1 MKFAITPCPNDTF
14 TYFGLIDGAVE
25 SDFEFVF
32 DDIEKLN
39 LAAENGTYPITKM
52 SFAQYAKCADK
63 YELLDAGAAL
73 GMGTGPVLVGRGEID
88 ADCVFAVPGINTT
101 AALLLKHKFGK
112 NVKMRPM
119 HFRKIADAVAA
130 GEFRAGVLI
139 HEGRFVYESLGLE
152 LLCDLGAEW
161 SNSTGLPVPLGCIC
175 VRRDFSE
182 RRPAIEAAIRA
193 SLNAAFADPEKTY
206 PYVAN
211 MAQYLDPDVLRK
223 HIYAFVNDYSFDIS
237 PIRKKLL
244 DSLC

>member
-32 DDIEKLN
+32 DDIENLN
-39 LAAENGTYPITKM
+39 LAAENGTHPITKM

-88 ADCVFAVPGINTT
+88 ADCVFAVPGVNTT

-139 HEGRFVYESLGLE
+139 HEGV
-152 LLCDLGAEW
+152 LCTNPSDSNCCATWARNGA
-161 SNSTGLPVPLGCIC
+161 T
-175 VRRDFSE
+175 RRGFPCRS
-182 RRPAIEAAIRA
+182 AASACAAIFRSA
-193 SLNAAFADPEKTY
+193 GP
-206 PYVAN
+206 
-211 MAQYLDPDVLRK
+211 R
-223 HIYAFVNDYSFDIS
+223 
-237 PIRKKLL
+237 
-244 DSLC
+244 